1 MATVALVIMLLM
13 EPQLAEGHDDT
24 GKVHEPGLK
33 GPAIPKQDLVKD
45 EPQEK
50 ERSVKEESPK
60 KGASEQEEVGEA
72 SSGEAKKKGEE
83 GTLNSKADG
92 KNEPQ
97 EKSVST
103 THGTKEEDTSSSH
116 SVTMDQ
122 SNMTTTSI
130 SNNLEPGSE
139 TNVDGIHKS
148 TETHDN
154 GTTTGGGD
162 VSSKG
167 NP

>member
-1 MATVALVIMLLM
+1 M
-13 EPQLAEGHDDT
+13 
-24 GKVHEPGLK
+24 
-33 GPAIPKQDLVKD
+33 
-45 EPQEK
+45 
-50 ERSVKEESPK
+50 KEETPK

-103 THGTKEEDTSSSH
+103 TNGTKEEDTSSSH
-116 SVTMDQ
+116 SVAMDQ